1 MAVTLPRFY
10 DYINLLLLFS
20 QVTTDQLMELAA
32 KAGEV
37 RYLRLGTEMNGA
49 RNALVEYSEQ
59 PFIIAAL
66 KMHSQEHMNRLIK
79 LVGFSFLLKNENE
92 FYIKNLCFFY
102 CYPAS
107 HCLPS
112 VIYGP
117 ISLVPCT

>member
-1 MAVTLPRFY
+1 MAVTLPGFY
-10 DYINLLLLFS
+10 DYINLFLLFS

-66 KMHSQEHMNRLIK
+66 KMHNQEHMNRLIK
-79 LVGFSFLLKNENE
+79 LVGF
-92 FYIKNLCFFY
+92 
-102 CYPAS
+102 
-107 HCLPS
+107 
-112 VIYGP
+112 
-117 ISLVPCT
+117 